1 MAVLLYISIG
11 LALVF
16 GFFNAFHDSSNIV
29 ATIITSRALSPR
41 KALLLTAAAE
51 VIGPFLFGQ
60 AVAATIGKGLV
71 PSGSITIAVILAA
84 LLSATLWSIFTWL
97 TGIPSSSS
105 HALIG
110 GLTGGVI
117 AAGDMAFIEWGGFI
131 KVILALFLSP
141 LIGLLIAYLFTK
153 LVLFLARNASMRINR
168 FFKSAQIVTGLGLAL
183 THASND
189 AQKTIAMI
197 TLSLLL
203 TGQIASFQV
212 PIWVIVASGGIMALG
227 TSIGGWRLI
236 KTIGAKFYRIRPVHG
251 FCAQV
256 SSAAVILTAAL
267 LGGPVSTT
275 QVISSAVL
283 GAGSAQRVNMVRW
296 GVAGQI
302 VIAWLLTIPV
312 TAGMAALLVRILASL
327 IKINM

>member
-1 MAVLLYISIG
+1 MSILLFVSVG

-29 ATIITSRALSPR
+29 ATIISSRAMSPR

-51 VIGPFLFGQ
+51 IIGPFLFGQ

-71 PSGSITIAVILAA
+71 PTSSITISVILAA
-84 LLSATLWSIFTWL
+84 LLSAIIWSIFTWL

-110 GLTGGVI
+110 GLLGGVI
-117 AAGDMAFIEWGGFI
+117 GAGDIALIEWGGFI
-131 KVILALFLSP
+131 KVVLALFLSP
-141 LIGLLIAYLFTK
+141 LIGLLVGYLFTK
-153 LVLFLARNASMRINR
+153 LVLFLARNASLRINK
-168 FFKSAQIVTGLGLAL
+168 FFKSAQIVTGIGLAL

-203 TGQIASFQV
+203 TGRIAVFQV
-212 PIWVIVASGGIMALG
+212 PVWVVAASGGIMALG
-227 TSIGGWRLI
+227 TSIGGWKLI

-251 FCAQV
+251 FCSQV
-256 SSAAVILTAAL
+256 ASAAVILTAAL
-267 LGGPVSTT
+267 VGGPVSTT

-296 GVAGQI
+296 GVAGQML
-302 VIAWLLTIPV
+302 IAWLLTIPM
-312 TAGMAALLVRILASL
+312 TAGMAALLVHILSSL
-327 IKINM
+327 IKI

>member
-1 MAVLLYISIG
+1 MSILLFVSIG

-29 ATIITSRALSPR
+29 ATIISSRAMSPR

-51 VIGPFLFGQ
+51 IIGPFLFGQ

-71 PSGSITIAVILAA
+71 PTSSITIAVILAA
-84 LLSATLWSIFTWL
+84 LLSAIIWSIFTWL

-110 GLTGGVI
+110 GLMGGVI
-117 AAGDMAFIEWGGFI
+117 GVGDIALIEWGGFI
-131 KVILALFLSP
+131 KVVLAMFLSP
-141 LIGLLIAYLFTK
+141 LIGLLIGYLFTK
-153 LVLFLARNASMRINR
+153 LVLFLARNASLRINK
-168 FFKSAQIVTGLGLAL
+168 FFKSAQIVTGIGLAL

-203 TGQIASFQV
+203 AGRIAVFQV
-212 PIWVIVASGGIMALG
+212 PVWVVAASGGIMALG
-227 TSIGGWRLI
+227 TSIGGWKLI

-251 FCAQV
+251 FCSQV
-256 SSAAVILTAAL
+256 ASAAVILTAAL
-267 LGGPVSTT
+267 VGGPVSTT
-275 QVISSAVL
+275 QVVSSAVL

-296 GVAGQI
+296 GVAGQML
-302 VIAWLLTIPV
+302 IAWLLIIPM
-312 TAGMAALLVRILASL
+312 TAGMAALLAHILSSL
-327 IKINM
+327 ITI